1 MRRAWIAVV
10 VTALVSVASAR
21 VVMAPTIPRM
31 CPAGKT
37 WDDVNKCLARFGKVT
52 LERDLGGAKLVRVN
66 GEGGGFR
73 VPGLYL
79 YAQRGSRWKLA
90 GMYETSG
97 DQVEILGFERVKL
110 AKQHTGYRLD
120 VGLSTA
126 ATSDVDSEVARPA
139 ILQEKLAVFCSGFNY
154 ACFSVITSCD
164 LLVEGRSQ
172 ASFRATLKFEG
183 DVVHVLGDRSRAA
196 TFCETPETEPL
207 GWEAIDAIDF

>member
-1 MRRAWIAVV
+1 MRRAWIGVV
-10 VTALVSVASAR
+10 VTGLVGVASAR

-37 WDDVNKCLARFGKVT
+37 WEQVDKCLARFGKVT
-52 LERDLGGAKLVRVN
+52 VERDLGGAKLVRVN

-79 YAQRGSRWKLA
+79 YAQSGPRWKLA

-97 DQVEILGFERVKL
+97 DEVEIVGFQRIKL
-110 AKQHTGYRLD
+110 AKHTGYRMD
-120 VGLSTA
+120 VGFTTA

-164 LLVEGRSQ
+164 LLVEGRST
-172 ASFRATLKFEG
+172 ASFRATLTFEG
-183 DVVHVLGDRSRAA
+183 DVVHVRGDRSRAS
-196 TFCETPETEPL
+196 TFCQTPETEPL